1 VAEFVGARVVIA
13 SRSIPADVK
22 GGDRRA
28 LFGPHAAG
36 EVKIDDGAR

>member
-1 VAEFVGARVVIA
+1 VSEFVGACVVIA
-13 SRSIPADVK
+13 SRRIPADVK

-28 LFGPHAAG
+28 LYGPHAAG